1 MLKDYSEAEIKIFT
15 SMNLEHMLNAPVN
28 PMAVYR
34 FAVEEAFLN
43 NLSGPNIDALRRGMT
58 SLVRDTT
65 EKVFRKTKE
74 FDDLISF

>member
-1 MLKDYSEAEIKIFT
+1 MLKDYSEAEIKLFN
-15 SMNLEHMLNAPVN
+15 SLNLEHMLNAPVN

-43 NLSGPNIDALRRGMT
+43 NLSGPNIDALRRGVT
-58 SLVRDTT
+58 VLVRDT
-65 EKVFRKTKE
+65 ESKVFRKTKE